1 MSFLTRT
8 ALRASPF
15 AAVASSSTR
24 PSYNALARRAY
35 TMSSI
40 KSETLVAPK
49 DEHLR
54 TQDGDVLSMH
64 YTGTFQSNGSTFDS
78 SRDRGA
84 PFEFKL
90 GAGQVI
96 RGWDQGLQGMG
107 VGERRKLTLP
117 PAYAYGTCSHSTPKK
132 RVLPFPCNNNSALMC
147 YIRTLQAHVGFLP
160 IPPNATLVFDVE
172 LLEIKNRKD

>member
-15 AAVASSSTR
+15 AARAAVVSSTTTTTR

-40 KSETLVAPK
+40 KSETLVQPK
-49 DEHLR
+49 DENLR

-64 YTGTFQSNGSTFDS
+64 YTGTLQADGSTFDS
-78 SRDRGA
+78 SRENGK

-117 PAYAYGTCSHSTPKK
+117 PAYAYGP
-132 RVLPFPCNNNSALMC
+132 RGFPP
-147 YIRTLQAHVGFLP
+147 V

>member
-15 AAVASSSTR
+15 AARQAVVASK
-24 PSYNALARRAY
+24 PSFNALARPY

-40 KSETLVAPK
+40 KSETLVEPK
-49 DEHLR
+49 DENVR
-54 TQDGDVLSMH
+54 TKDGDVLSMH

-78 SRDRGA
+78 SRDRGT

-107 VGERRKLTLP
+107 IGERRKLTLP
-117 PAYAYGTCSHSTPKK
+117 PAYAYGP
-132 RVLPFPCNNNSALMC
+132 RGYPPV
-147 YIRTLQAHVGFLP
+147 

-172 LLEIKNRKD
+172 LLEIKNRQN